1 MMIARGRADQPRR
14 GRPHRTLI
22 LGGARSGKSVTAE
35 RLLDSYPRVDY
46 VATGAP
52 PDDAD
57 PDWAAR
63 IRAHRKRRPAAW
75 NTLETLD
82 VEKVLVPPGA
92 AADSLDT
99 PVLVDC
105 LSTWLARLMERY
117 GLWDGRPGS
126 DEELALRVDS
136 LLTAWRGTRRHVIAV
151 SNEVGSGVVPHTASG
166 VRFRDELGALNVR
179 VAAECEQVFL
189 CTAGIAQRLK

>member
-1 MMIARGRADQPRR
+1 MIARGRPDQPRR
-14 GRPHRTLI
+14 GKAHRTLI

-35 RLLDSYPRVDY
+35 RLLADHSRVDY

-52 PDDAD
+52 PDAAD

-63 IRAHRKRRPAAW
+63 IRAHRKRRPATW
-75 NTLETLD
+75 TTLETLD
-82 VEKVLVPPGA
+82 VENVLVPPGA
-92 AADSLDT
+92 AADSLGT

-105 LSTWLARLMERY
+105 LSTWLARLMETY

-126 DEELALRVDS
+126 DEELARRVDS

-151 SNEVGSGVVPHTASG
+151 SNEVGSGVVPGTASG
-166 VRFRDELGALNVR
+166 VRFRDELGMLNMR
-179 VAAECEQVFL
+179 IAAECEQVFM

>member
-1 MMIARGRADQPRR
+1 MVTRSRADQPRR
-14 GRPHRTLI
+14 GKAHRTLI

-35 RLLDSYPRVDY
+35 RLLSSYPRVDY

-52 PDDAD
+52 PDGTD

-63 IRAHRKRRPAAW
+63 IRAHRNRRPATW
-75 NTLETLD
+75 TTLETLG

-92 AADSLDT
+92 PAGHPDT

-105 LSTWLARLMERY
+105 LSTWLARLMESY

-126 DEELALRVDS
+126 DEELGRRVDS

-151 SNEVGSGVVPHTASG
+151 SNEVGSGVVPATVSG
-166 VRFRDELGALNVR
+166 VRFRDELGALNAR
-179 VAAECEQVFL
+179 IAAECEQVFL

>member
-1 MMIARGRADQPRR
+1 MISRGRAEQPRR
-14 GRPHRTLI
+14 GRAHRTLI

-35 RLLDSYPRVDY
+35 RMLASSPRVDY

-52 PDDAD
+52 PDDTD

-63 IRAHRKRRPAAW
+63 VRTHRKRRPATW
-75 NTLETLD
+75 TTLETLD
-82 VEKVLVPPGA
+82 VEQALVPSGA
-92 AADSLDT
+92 AAGRLDT

-105 LSTWLARLMERY
+105 LSTWLARLMEGY

-126 DEELALRVDS
+126 DEELDRRVDS
-136 LLTAWRGTRRHVIAV
+136 LLTAWRGTRRQVIAV
-151 SNEVGSGVVPHTASG
+151 SNEVGSGVVPATVSG
-166 VRFRDELGALNVR
+166 VRFRDELGELNAR
-179 VAAECEQVFL
+179 IAAECEQVFL

>member
-1 MMIARGRADQPRR
+1 MMVTRGRADQPRR
-14 GRPHRTLI
+14 GKAHRTLI

-35 RLLDSYPRVDY
+35 RLLASYPRVDY
-46 VATGAP
+46 VATGAS
-52 PDDAD
+52 PDGTD

-63 IRAHRKRRPAAW
+63 IRAHRNRRPATW
-75 NTLETLD
+75 TTLETLD

-92 AADSLDT
+92 AAGPGDT

-105 LSTWLARLMERY
+105 LSTWLARLMESY

-126 DEELALRVDS
+126 DEELDRRVDS
-136 LLTAWRGTRRHVIAV
+136 LLTAWRGTRRHVIVV
-151 SNEVGSGVVPHTASG
+151 SNEVGSGVVPATVSG
-166 VRFRDELGALNVR
+166 VRFRDELGALNAR
-179 VAAECEQVFL
+179 IAAECEQVFL